1 MKSKFKL
8 KTTNDG
14 KAILNIGCGIKMHW
28 AHNNLD
34 FSPYA
39 RLRHHMFFV
48 KLLKLIGFL
57 SEKRYQKLLKVDPQ
71 IIVWNLRK
79 GIPFDNETF
88 DMVYHSHFLE
98 HLELSVALDLLK
110 ECHRVLKND
119 GIIRVVVPDLEQ
131 IAKKYIKSLIALEN
145 GQEYAKS
152 RHREAIHELFDQMVR
167 DEASGTSQQKP
178 FVRLVERLIRGDATK
193 SGELHRWMYDKYS
206 LKDLI
211 EIADFRNIS
220 IREASSSAIYGWEG
234 YYLDTN
240 EDGSI
245 YKPNSLFME
254 GRK

>member
-1 MKSKFKL
+1 M
-8 KTTNDG
+8 
-14 KAILNIGCGIKMHW
+14 
-28 AHNNLD
+28 
-34 FSPYA
+34 
-39 RLRHHMFFV
+39 
-48 KLLKLIGFL
+48 
-57 SEKRYQKLLKVDPQ
+57 
-71 IIVWNLRK
+71 
-79 GIPFDNETF
+79 
-88 DMVYHSHFLE
+88 E
-98 HLELSVALDLLK
+98 H
-110 ECHRVLKND
+110 
-119 GIIRVVVPDLEQ
+119 

-145 GQEYAKS
+145 GQKYAKS

-211 EIADFRNIS
+211 EIADFRNIF
-220 IREASSSAIYGWEG
+220 IREASSNAIYGWEG